1 MFGHTKKWRLAAVG
15 ALLVALPLAACTS
28 KSSSASGT
36 GTSGGSSSAADQGT
50 PVKGGTYTYDM
61 EIAPQCSDPQ
71 VSPQFATQQFSRPV
85 LDSLVSSSDGKT
97 FKPWLATTWTIS
109 PDAKTYTFHLRS
121 GVTFSDG
128 TTLDAA
134 AVKYN
139 FDRIYAPATKSQYA
153 KTLLG
158 PYADTKVIDANTV
171 EVDFSSPFN
180 AFLASAA
187 TANLG
192 IQSPTYL
199 ATAAPCSYPVG
210 SGAYVIKSFNA
221 QQGLT
226 MTARPDYKWDPGT
239 AKNTGAA
246 YISTITMNFVPSDTT
261 RVGSL
266 TSGQVQNAEAP
277 PASDVAS
284 LKKQGFQ
291 IINQPQ
297 PGGVYDLYI
306 SQTIPLWQ
314 NEKARLA
321 LRDALDVPGMINA
334 LYDGVYKPA
343 YSPIAETTP
352 GYDSALTGSWKQDIA
367 QANTYLDQL
376 GYTGHNS
383 AGFRTNASGQELDAQ
398 LVGADPREQRE
409 DLSLLIKQ
417 AAAKVGINVTIKT
430 DATTSATTLTNGAFG
445 LTASAHVEGT
455 PDILRLLFDSQD
467 LPLSGGLNYG
477 HVNDPQLD
485 QWLDQATDT
494 LDTATQNKLYGE
506 VQQYVTD
513 HALAIPLYQEETLN
527 AATTKLK
534 GITYDSVG
542 YVLYYDAWLAP

>member
-1 MFGHTKKWRLAAVG
+1 MFGYTRKLRLAAVG
-15 ALLVALPLAACTS
+15 ALLIALPLAACTS
-28 KSSSASGT
+28 KSASVGASGA
-36 GTSGGSSSAADQGT
+36 SSSTPEQGT
-50 PVKGGTYTYDM
+50 PVRGGTYTYDM
-61 EIAPQCSDPQ
+61 QIAPQCSDPE
-71 VSPQFATQQFSRPV
+71 VSPQFAVQQYSRPV
-85 LDSLVSSSDGKT
+85 LDSLVASSDGKT
-97 FKPWLATTWTIS
+97 FKPWLATSWTIS
-109 PDAKTYTFHLRS
+109 PDAKSYTFHLRA

-128 TTLDAA
+128 TTLDAS

-158 PYADTKVIDANTV
+158 PYADTKVIDARTV
-171 EVDFSSPFN
+171 QVDFTTPFN

-226 MTARPDYKWDPGT
+226 MTARPDYKWDPAT

-266 TSGQVQNAEAP
+266 TSGQVQSIEAP
-277 PASDVAS
+277 PANEVAS
-284 LKKQGFQ
+284 LRKQGFQ
-291 IINQPQ
+291 IINEPQ

-321 LRDALDVPGMINA
+321 LRDALDVPGMIDA
-334 LYDGVYKPA
+334 LYDGVYRPA
-343 YSPIAETTP
+343 YSPIAATTP
-352 GYDSALTGSWKQDIA
+352 GYLKSLDGSWKQNIA
-367 QANTYLDQL
+367 QANTYLDEL

-383 AGFRTNASGQELDAQ
+383 AGFRTNASGQELDAL
-398 LVGADPREQRE
+398 LVGADTREHRQ
-409 DLSLLIKQ
+409 DLQLLIKQ
-417 AAAKVGINVTIKT
+417 AAAKVGINITIKT
-430 DATTSATTLTNGAFG
+430 DASTSATTLTNGAFG
-445 LTASAHVEGT
+445 LTASAHVGGT
-455 PDILRLLFDSQD
+455 PDILRLLFDSQAV
-467 LPLSGGLNYG
+467 PLNGGLNYG
-477 HVNDPQLD
+477 HVSDPHLD
-485 QWLDQATDT
+485 QWLDQATAT
-494 LDTATQNKLYGE
+494 LDTATQDKLYGE

-527 AATTKLK
+527 AATSKLK